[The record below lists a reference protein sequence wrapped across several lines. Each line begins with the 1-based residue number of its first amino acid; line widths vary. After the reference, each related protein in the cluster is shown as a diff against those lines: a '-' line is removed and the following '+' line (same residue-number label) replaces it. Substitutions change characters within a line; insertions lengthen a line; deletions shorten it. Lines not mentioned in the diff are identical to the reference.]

1 MIVRCLDLIRKS
13 AEQKLCVVFDEDQ
26 RLRFRQPTASG
37 KYRFSR
43 TVRRWQF
50 RSFLQ
55 GRLCRSKALR
65 VDVFQ
70 NRKKQQL
77 FGWEKFVERTLRD
90 THGICQLLNGGF
102 PHPDAHAAAPRLTYQ
117 VPADR
122 FILIIRKC
130 HSARPLN
137 L

>member
-1 MIVRCLDLIRKS
+1 MCLVIMIVRCLDLIRKS

-77 FGWEKFVERTLRD
+77 FGWE
-90 THGICQLLNGGF
+90 
-102 PHPDAHAAAPRLTYQ
+102 
-117 VPADR
+117 
-122 FILIIRKC
+122 
-130 HSARPLN
+130 N